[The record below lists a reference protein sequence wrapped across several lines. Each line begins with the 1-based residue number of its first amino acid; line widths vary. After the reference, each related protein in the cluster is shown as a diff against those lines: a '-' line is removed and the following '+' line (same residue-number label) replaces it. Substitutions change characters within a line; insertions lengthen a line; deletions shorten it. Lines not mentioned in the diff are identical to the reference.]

1 MGLWDLDSSNFI
13 LALFA
18 FLFKV
23 YFKEIPLLGK
33 KNPSLPFMAFHSPNI
48 MAAEVDNR
56 KLDIRLRIYF
66 ERTVF
71 VLSIFFEVLIKY
83 SACIRP
89 CMFTFK
95 GL

>member
-1 MGLWDLDSSNFI
+1 MGLWDLDLSNFI

-23 YFKEIPLLGK
+23 YFKEISLLGK
-33 KNPSLPFMAFHSPNI
+33 KNPSLPFMA
-48 MAAEVDNR
+48 AKLDNR

-71 VLSIFFEVLIKY
+71 VLSIFF
-83 SACIRP
+83 
-89 CMFTFK
+89 
-95 GL
+95 